1 MSDLKINLS
10 NTTRGYMHLYWGYKH
25 NGEHKERNISIP
37 PYGLNYE
44 IVFSSR
50 EEKEDFMKP
59 KQHLF
64 EGKKLI
70 LGSQD
75 DKSMNKE
82 KEELDKIEEAKAQSV
97 QNESDA
103 NVEKQ
108 VERITQGEVRE
119 FQTQVVKNQRKGK

>member
-1 MSDLKINLS
+1 MSDLTICVS

-25 NGEHKERNISIP
+25 NGEHKERTISIP

-44 IVFSSR
+44 ITFSSID
-50 EEKEDFMKP
+50 EKEAFMKP
-59 KQHLF
+59 KAYLF

-82 KEELDKIEEAKAQSV
+82 KEKLDKIEETKAQSI
-97 QNESDA
+97 QNESDS
-103 NVEKQ
+103 NVEQQ
-108 VERITQGEVRE
+108 VERSTQGEVRE
-119 FQTQVVKNQRKGK
+119 FQTQVVKNQRRKN

>member
-1 MSDLKINLS
+1 
-10 NTTRGYMHLYWGYKH
+10 MHLYWGYKH
-25 NGEHKERNISIP
+25 NGEHKEKTISIP
-37 PYGLNYE
+37 PYGVNYE
-44 IVFSSR
+44 IVFSSSD
-50 EEKEDFMKP
+50 EKEGFMKT
-59 KQHLF
+59 KQYLF
-64 EGKKLI
+64 DGKKLI

-82 KEELDKIEEAKAQSV
+82 KEKLDKIEEAKAQSI

-103 NVEKQ
+103 NVERQ

>member
-1 MSDLKINLS
+1 MSDLTICLS
-10 NTTRGYMHLYWGYKH
+10 NTTRGYLHLYWGYKH
-25 NGEHKERNISIP
+25 NGEHKERSISIP

-44 IVFSSR
+44 ISFSSMD
-50 EEKEDFMKP
+50 EKEEFMKT
-59 KQHLF
+59 KDYLF

-82 KEELDKIEEAKAQSV
+82 KEKLDKIEETKAQSI
-97 QNESDA
+97 QNESDS

-119 FQTQVVKNQRKGK
+119 FQTQVVKNQRRKN